1 MTDVDPIRAA
11 YAQSA
16 GLLRGA
22 LRQAIGAL
30 IFHEPDLAR
39 RLQNVQDEA
48 AAVIDMAWQQAEID
62 ALLVAAGGEEVRS

>member
-11 YAQSA
+11 YAQSC

-22 LRQAIGAL
+22 LRQAIGSL

-39 RLQNVQDEA
+39 RLQNIQDEA
-48 AAVIDMAWQQAEID
+48 AAVIDAAWQQHEID
-62 ALLVAAGGEEVRS
+62 GMQRSAP